1 MDFSGGANASAG
13 AAQSAYVVVAK
24 SDGGRSPRAFKTART
39 PQGSVM
45 TLRTLA
51 GKHVVRAAVWA
62 YRLAGLQ
69 HVQEH
74 ARVTRPQRRAR
85 RRAVQRQILGRDDD
99 GVGLVGGFNHVAI
112 LGTWKSDVGEPVR
125 IFRRTAID
133 HIEEAGLDLLGDR
146 PALALAD
153 LAVVE
158 LADRGDFGGGAGVEG
173 FVGEL
178 DVDAR
183 KAHGADLVAELAR
196 ACVHRVAGDA
206 GQRRGDIGVLDAA
219 GF

>member
-1 MDFSGGANASAG
+1 MGFSGGANASAG

-85 RRAVQRQILGRDDD
+85 RRAGSMGCSLRRSPGDQLRRHADAGGVQLQPRRLRLSARHVPQRLSRRRRLCTHGA
-99 GVGLVGGFNHVAI
+99 GLSAAACGATMGC
-112 LGTWKSDVGEPVR
+112 WVR
-125 IFRRTAID
+125 RASLFRR
-133 HIEEAGLDLLGDR
+133 R
-146 PALALAD
+146 PRD
-153 LAVVE
+153 
-158 LADRGDFGGGAGVEG
+158 
-173 FVGEL
+173 
-178 DVDAR
+178 
-183 KAHGADLVAELAR
+183 GADPLRGGLLHLCDEAR
-196 ACVHRVAGDA
+196 RFKAQG
-206 GQRRGDIGVLDAA
+206 
-219 GF
+219 